1 MATADRE
8 SGRNPGKKAAYLNV
22 LTRFGRWNGSVFLDE
37 GSVEEPLSWHSPRVI
52 FVNSMSDL
60 FHEDVPLEFIT
71 RILDVARRSPQ
82 HTYQVLTKRP
92 HRVLELD
99 AELNWPDNVWMGTSV
114 EDANVLDR
122 VRQLKDT
129 SAKIKFLSVEPLI
142 GPIPR
147 LPLSGIDWIIV
158 GGESGPGARPMVP
171 DWVRTIR
178 DRCVHYGVPFFFKQ
192 WGGPNKGLTGR
203 TLDGRTWDDMPT
215 LSYLADSRNAN
226 GRRYSRRRDSTHTRE
241 TRNSSRVPEG
251 LVAHSGSEVESIAL
265 F

>member
-1 MATADRE
+1 
-8 SGRNPGKKAAYLNV
+8 
-22 LTRFGRWNGSVFLDE
+22 VFLDE

-60 FHEDVPLEFIT
+60 FHEDVPVEFIV

-82 HTYQVLTKRP
+82 HTFQVLTKRP
-92 HRVLELD
+92 HRVLEID
-99 AELNWPDNVWMGTSV
+99 AELNWPNNIWMGTSV

-122 VRQLKDT
+122 VQQLKNT
-129 SAKIKFLSVEPLI
+129 SAKVKFLSVEPLI

-158 GGESGPGARPMVP
+158 GGESGPGARPMDP
-171 DWVRTIR
+171 DWVRAIR
-178 DRCVHYGVPFFFKQ
+178 DRCAHYGVPFFFKQ

-215 LSYLADSRNAN
+215 LAHTADSRTSDE
-226 GRRYSRRRDSTHTRE
+226 RKSSRRRSSSYAGE
-241 TRNSSRVPEG
+241 ARNPSRVPEG
-251 LVAHSGSEVESIAL
+251 LAAHFGAGAEEPTAL